1 MIVVLIEVGLGLSQV
16 VKKVLKK
23 YFRRKVMIKALKKA
37 LKKCSSRKVIKKA
50 LKILL
55 KKWIYSKKD

>member
-23 YFRRKVMIKALKKA
+23 YFRRKEN
-37 LKKCSSRKVIKKA
+37 
-50 LKILL
+50 LL
-55 KKWIYSKKD
+55 KKVLK